1 MKRESTMGVKRANR
15 VADLIMA
22 EVSDILLK
30 QVRDPRVKL
39 VTITRVKLTDDLRL
53 AKVFFVEMAKDACDP
68 QAKTGLESATGFFKR
83 ELGKRLQLRNVPD
96 LMFMVDESFE
106 YGSRIDRLLAEIR
119 REEEKK
125 VE

>member
-1 MKRESTMGVKRANR
+1 MKRENTMGVKRANR

-53 AKVFFVEMAKDACDP
+53 AKVFFVEMGKDACDP

>member
-1 MKRESTMGVKRANR
+1 MKRESTMNVRRANR

-30 QVRDPRVKL
+30 QIRDPRVKL
-39 VTITRVKLTDDLRL
+39 VTVTRVKLTDDLRL
-53 AKVFFVEMAKDACDP
+53 AKVFFVEMGKETCDP
-68 QAKTGLESATGFFKR
+68 QAKKGLDSATGFFKR
-83 ELGKRLQLRNVPD
+83 ELGKRLQLRYVPD

>member
-1 MKRESTMGVKRANR
+1 MTNFKRANR

-22 EVSDILLK
+22 EISDILLK

-53 AKVFFVEMAKDACDP
+53 AKIFFVEMGRDICDP
-68 QAKTGLESATGFFKR
+68 QAKAGLDSATGFFKR
-83 ELGKRLQLRNVPD
+83 ELGKRLHLRYIPD

-106 YGSRIDRLLAEIR
+106 YGSRIDRILAEIR
-119 REEEKK
+119 REEGRD

>member
-1 MKRESTMGVKRANR
+1 MGVKRANR

-30 QVRDPRVKL
+30 QVRDPRVQL

-53 AKVFFVEMAKDACDP
+53 AKVFFVEMGKETSNP

-83 ELGKRLQLRNVPD
+83 ELGKRLQLRYVPD

>member
-1 MKRESTMGVKRANR
+1 MESFKRANR

-22 EVSDILLK
+22 ELSDILLK

-53 AKVFFVEMAKDACDP
+53 AKVFFVEMAKDTCDP
-68 QAKTGLESATGFFKR
+68 EAKKGLQKATGFLKR
-83 ELGKRLQLRNVPD
+83 ELSKRLQLRYVPD
-96 LMFMVDESFE
+96 LLFMVDESFE
-106 YGSRIDRLLAEIR
+106 YASRIDRLLAEIR
-119 REEEKK
+119 REEEGD

>member
-1 MKRESTMGVKRANR
+1 MGVKRANR

-30 QVRDPRVKL
+30 QVRDPRVQL

-53 AKVFFVEMAKDACDP
+53 AKVFFVEMGKDTCDP
-68 QAKTGLESATGFFKR
+68 QAKTGLESAMGFFKR
-83 ELGKRLQLRNVPD
+83 ELGKRLQLRYVPD

>member
-1 MKRESTMGVKRANR
+1 MENYKRSSR

-22 EVSDILLK
+22 EISDILLK
-30 QVRDPRVKL
+30 HVRDPRVKL

-53 AKVFFVEMAKDACDP
+53 AKIFFVEMGKDTCDP
-68 QAKTGLESATGFFKR
+68 EVKKGLQSATGFLKR
-83 ELGKRLQLRNVPD
+83 ELGKRLQLRYIPE
-96 LMFMVDESFE
+96 LLFKVDESFE

-119 REEEKK
+119 QEEEKD

>member
-1 MKRESTMGVKRANR
+1 MKRENTMGVKRANR

-30 QVRDPRVKL
+30 QVRDPRVQL

-53 AKVFFVEMAKDACDP
+53 AKVFFVEMGKDTCDP

>member
-1 MKRESTMGVKRANR
+1 MKRENTMGVKRANR

-68 QAKTGLESATGFFKR
+68 QAKTGLESATGFLKR

>member
-1 MKRESTMGVKRANR
+1 MKRENTMSVKRAHR

-22 EVSDILLK
+22 EISDILLK

-53 AKVFFVEMAKDACDP
+53 AKIFFVEMGKEACDP
-68 QAKTGLESATGFFKR
+68 QAKIGLERARGFMKR
-83 ELGKRLQLRNVPD
+83 ELGKRLQLRYVPD
-96 LMFMVDESFE
+96 IMFMVDESFE

-119 REEEKK
+119 QEDEKD